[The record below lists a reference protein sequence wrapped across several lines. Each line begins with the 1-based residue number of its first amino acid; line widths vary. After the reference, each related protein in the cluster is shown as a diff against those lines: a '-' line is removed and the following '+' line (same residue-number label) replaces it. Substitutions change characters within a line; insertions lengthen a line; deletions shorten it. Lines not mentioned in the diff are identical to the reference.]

1 MGCDLASAAPR
12 RDVLVVTGLAF
23 EADIAR
29 HCTGVEVLFGVGQA
43 VLRGDLHT
51 ALADAAQRAAGI
63 VSFGTAGALD
73 PALKPGDWLLAETVW
88 DGSHDEP
95 RGKQAD
101 EADEDDEDD
110 EAHEVGELHDA
121 RRDPN
126 TPPYQRYPRYPR
138 YAGDR
143 RWLATLAECL
153 PGAHRVDLFA
163 ATDPVASAADKA
175 RLFAESGAAAVDM
188 ESGHLA
194 RLAKQYR
201 IPFVACRVVIDRA
214 THSLPD
220 AALAGMRDDG
230 QTAITPVLRSL
241 ARDPRQLGSL
251 LRLAGDAWQAR
262 RAMQA
267 LGKRLPPRFGLAN
280 DAETSSPPHR
290 G

>member
-1 MGCDLASAAPR
+1 MMGCDGESTTPR
-12 RDVLVVTGLAF
+12 RDALVVTGLAF

-29 HCTGVEVLFGVGQA
+29 RCTGVEVLFGVGKA

-73 PALKPGDWLLAETVW
+73 PALKPGDWLLADTVW
-88 DGSHDEP
+88 DGSYEE
-95 RGKQAD
+95 RQ
-101 EADEDDEDD
+101 
-110 EAHEVGELHDA
+110 
-121 RRDPN
+121 DPN
-126 TPPYQRYPRYPR
+126 HPHHYPR
-138 YAGDR
+138 YACDR

-153 PGAHRVDLFA
+153 PGAHRINLFA
-163 ATDPVASAADKA
+163 ATDPVAAAADKA
-175 RLFAESGAAAVDM
+175 RLFADSGAAAVDM

-194 RLAKQYR
+194 RLAKQYG

-262 RAMQA
+262 RAMQT

-280 DAETSSPPHR
+280 DA
-290 G
+290 GI